1 MGYFTELID
10 RIWDEKG
17 KSRLGGGTNYT
28 WKQLLS
34 ILVLVVAIFL
44 LLSVISGIIV
54 TGEFVLNLIKGFFVA
69 DG

>member
-17 KSRLGGGTNYT
+17 KPRLGGGTNYT

>member
-10 RIWDEKG
+10 RIWDEKP
-17 KSRLGGGTNYT
+17 KWWMGGRGSYT
-28 WKQLLS
+28 IPQMLS
-34 ILVLVVAIFL
+34 ILVLVLAIFL

-54 TGEFVLNLIKGFFVA
+54 AGEFVLNLIKGFFVA